1 MNIFFSAGEPSGDA
15 HGARLIDQLRQ
26 MRPDATFVGFGGSK
40 MSAAGCRLLHD
51 MTPLALMF
59 FWRVLIRLPKFL
71 RLVRQAKQYFKSH
84 RVDAVILID
93 YPGFNWW
100 VARRAKQCGI
110 PVFYFGVPQL
120 WAWAPWRVRKLRR
133 SVDFALCQLPFEAPW
148 YAERNCPAHYVGHPF
163 FDESSSDSPAPSDC
177 PTFTGDEK
185 LMVLL
190 PGSRRA
196 EVECNAACF
205 LRAAALAR
213 NADPRIRVVAA
224 CYNELQAV
232 ILREQSTRLR
242 IPVEIFVGRTRELIR
257 AARACIACSG
267 SVSLQLLA
275 ERKPTVIYFQISRIQ
290 WLIKQLLMIVP
301 YITLVNLLWTDDI
314 RRRSWRTFDPDAAD
328 APAVPMPEYLTTRPC
343 PEKLA
348 AHAIRWLTD
357 EDAHARAVDRLDAI
371 ARRFA
376 VPGASRRAAAFVLR
390 ILDEPTL
397 LRAAA

>member
-15 HGARLIDQLRQ
+15 HGARLIQELRR
-26 MRPDATFVGFGGSK
+26 MRPHGRFVGFGGPR
-40 MSAAGCRLLHD
+40 MSAAGCRLLQD

-59 FWRVLIRLPKFL
+59 FWRVLLRLPTFF
-71 RLVRQAKQYFKSH
+71 RLLRQAKLYFQTH

-133 SVDFALCQLPFEAPW
+133 SVDFALCQLPFEAAW

-163 FDESSSDSPAPSDC
+163 FDESSTDSHGPNECHPLNR
-177 PTFTGDEK
+177 DER
-185 LMVLL
+185 LLVLL

-213 NADPRIRVVAA
+213 NADTRIRVVAA
-224 CYNELQAV
+224 CYNEPQAAIV
-232 ILREQSTRLR
+232 REQSTRLR
-242 IPVEIFVGRTRELIR
+242 IPVEVFVSQTRDLIR

-267 SVSLQLLA
+267 SVSLQLLM
-275 ERKPTVIYFQISRIQ
+275 ERKPTVIFFQIGRIQ
-290 WLIKQLLMIVP
+290 WLIKQLLMLVP
-301 YITLVNLLWTDDI
+301 YITLVNLLWADDI
-314 RRRSWRTFDPDAAD
+314 RRRSWRTFDPDAAGAAD
-328 APAVPMPEYLTTRPC
+328 VPMPEYLTTRPC

-357 EDAHARAVDRLDAI
+357 EDAHARTVGRLDGI
-371 ARRFA
+371 ARQFA
-376 VPGASRRAAAFVLR
+376 IPGASRRAAAFVLR
-390 ILDEPTL
+390 ILEEPTA